1 MRAAAIILCLASLA
15 ALASCEKKDPC
26 DRPFSCPEPGYI
38 SCMPPV
44 LPGNRECIGECHE
57 WIVDN
62 CPDVEFAY

>member
-1 MRAAAIILCLASLA
+1 MRAVTIVLCLASL
-15 ALASCEKKDPC
+15 LLLSCEEKEPC

-38 SCMPPV
+38 NCMPPV
-44 LPGNRECIGECHE
+44 LPGNNECIGECHE